1 MLGAETFEQVER
13 GAGDVLAA
21 LDKVFLAIFVA
32 ELLLRMT
39 AVRWSPRAFFADGWN
54 TFDFVVVAAS
64 FVPGLNASL
73 LRIARLLRIVRVVR
87 FLPDLRVLVAAVAS
101 SVPGVASLA
110 VGTALLV
117 YVYGMVG
124 WLIFDAHDPENFD
137 NVAQAMLTMFIL
149 LTLENL
155 PTYLE
160 KGQEL
165 SNWTVAFFVS
175 YVLLASFLVFNL
187 FIGIVLNSMEQARA
201 ADQRIQRQAEREAA
215 AASEDAEDDLVVAV
229 EDRIDEL
236 RGTLDALE
244 QELSDRR
251 PIARPERGAFTES
264 QGPRVPP
271 WQRAIHAD
279 TPAWGRGPP
288 GLRGDDRR
296 GRRRRAAC
304 GHR

>member
-1 MLGAETFEQVER
+1 MVARSRRLVASPRFDAAMLVVILLNAVVLGAETFDQVER
-13 GAGDVLAA
+13 QAGDVLAA
-21 LDKVFLAIFVA
+21 FDKAFLAIFVA
-32 ELLLRMT
+32 ELLVRLT
-39 AVRWSPRAFFADGWN
+39 AARWSPRAFFANGWN

-87 FLPDLRVLVAAVAS
+87 FLPDLRVLVAAVAG

-117 YVYGMVG
+117 YVYGMIG
-124 WLIFDAHDPENFD
+124 WLIFDSHDPENFG
-137 NVAQAMLTMFIL
+137 NVAQAMLTMFVL

-155 PTYLE
+155 PVYLE

-165 SNWTVAFFVS
+165 SAWTVPFFIS

-201 ADQRIQRQAEREAA
+201 ADFRVQRQAEREAA
-215 AASEDAEDDLVVAV
+215 AASADTEDNLLVAV

-236 RGTLDALE
+236 RVALDALE
-244 QELSDRR
+244 QELSDRQA
-251 PIARPERGAFTES
+251 ARKG
-264 QGPRVPP
+264 
-271 WQRAIHAD
+271 
-279 TPAWGRGPP
+279 
-288 GLRGDDRR
+288 
-296 GRRRRAAC
+296 
-304 GHR
+304 